1 MKVVQTLAD
10 LTVIIVLDKQQLGR
24 LYSRPGPGRPA
35 THNKQPATKNERKF
49 DG

>member
-35 THNKQPATKNERKF
+35 TSHPQQTTSNKKREKI
-49 DG
+49 